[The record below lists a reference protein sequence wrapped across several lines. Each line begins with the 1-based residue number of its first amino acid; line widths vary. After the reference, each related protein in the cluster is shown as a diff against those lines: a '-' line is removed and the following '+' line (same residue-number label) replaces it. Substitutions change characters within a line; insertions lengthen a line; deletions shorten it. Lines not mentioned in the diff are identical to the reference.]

1 MEESV
6 EVLIAQAERS
16 RLNLYAIRCGVSDIF
31 NPETGLLLHSPSM
44 GWSNVDLKALMHSE
58 TCSAL
63 LSFSNATNLAALA
76 EARLRRESS
85 TTNCQDF
92 LYISGSTGLGAA
104 WVRGG
109 TVDPGPHGWAGEIG
123 HLPIAD
129 ESLACS
135 CGSNGC
141 LEAAAGIH
149 SILNATGIG
158 DNAPFGLLLAKLHKG
173 DKVATRIVSR
183 AGRLLGKALAIY
195 CNLVDA
201 PAIVLGG
208 QYRLL
213 VPYMSESIST
223 QLKAHTLNYEW
234 RPVSLETSL
243 LGDEATSVGAAQAC
257 ISEFLQEPDRWLI
270 PSGGWQKQVQ
280 IGAIVPA
287 ELKEEF

>member
-1 MEESV
+1 M
-6 EVLIAQAERS
+6 
-16 RLNLYAIRCGVSDIF
+16 
-31 NPETGLLLHSPSM
+31 
-44 GWSNVDLKALMHSE
+44 
-58 TCSAL
+58 
-63 LSFSNATNLAALA
+63 
-76 EARLRRESS
+76 
-85 TTNCQDF
+85 
-92 LYISGSTGLGAA
+92 
-104 WVRGG
+104 
-109 TVDPGPHGWAGEIG
+109 DPGPHGWAGEIG

-213 VPYMSESIST
+213 APT
-223 QLKAHTLNYEW
+223 
-234 RPVSLETSL
+234 
-243 LGDEATSVGAAQAC
+243 
-257 ISEFLQEPDRWLI
+257 
-270 PSGGWQKQVQ
+270 
-280 IGAIVPA
+280 
-287 ELKEEF
+287 